1 MHAQAGQVEEGVGAA
16 LALLLQC
23 AGGGDLGGSVGA
35 VVVTVDGWGQRRG
48 FAGNGQVQVDTVQQR
63 AGEFVAVT
71 LDLLAAAAAAPVR
84 VAQVAA
90 GAGVHRRYQL
100 EARRETDFVTSPG
113 DHDFARFEW

>member
-1 MHAQAGQVEEGVGAA
+1 MCAQAGQVEEGIGAA
-16 LALLLQC
+16 LALLLQR

-35 VVVTVDGWGQRRG
+35 VVVTVGGWGQRRG

-90 GAGVHRRYQL
+90 H
-100 EARRETDFVTSPG
+100 ARST
-113 DHDFARFEW
+113 

>member
-35 VVVTVDGWGQRRG
+35 VVIIVGGWGQRRS

-90 GAGVHRRYQL
+90 GAGVHRRHQL
-100 EARRETDFVTSPG
+100 EARRETDFVTGPG
-113 DHDFARFEW
+113 DHDFARFQW